1 MGTKKE
7 MRNTVLVW
15 VTNPDACQSIVNAGR
30 SLADDN
36 NAELV
41 IVSIQGSIKG
51 EWKNYAN
58 DLKKLNDAARSAN
71 AELTIVYADNK
82 FEAAHNTINQVKPM
96 IMVAGLPG
104 TIGRSTFLE
113 QICNMASNIPTY
125 SVDLSGNMVRLD
137 AIRLRI
143 S

>member
-1 MGTKKE
+1 MGINKE
-7 MRNTVLVW
+7 MRKAVLVW
-15 VTNPDACQSIVNAGR
+15 VTNPDACHSIVKAGR
-30 SLADDN
+30 ILADEN

-51 EWKNYAN
+51 EWESYAS
-58 DLKKLNDAARSAN
+58 DLKKLNEAARRAN
-71 AELTIVYADNK
+71 AELTIVYSDNK
-82 FEAAHNTINQVKPM
+82 FEAAHNTINQVKPI

-104 TIGRSTFLE
+104 MIGRSTFLE